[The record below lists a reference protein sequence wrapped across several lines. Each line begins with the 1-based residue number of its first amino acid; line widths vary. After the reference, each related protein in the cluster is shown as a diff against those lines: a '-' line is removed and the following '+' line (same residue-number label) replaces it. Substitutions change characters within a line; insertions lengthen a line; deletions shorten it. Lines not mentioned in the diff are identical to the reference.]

1 MKTNTT
7 EKDFQNQIIEHLANT
22 GYSTRNTKQYDKT
35 TCLDVEL
42 VLNFIKATQPKLW
55 KRFEDLYKTQAEQ
68 KFLHRLVNELNTK
81 GTIEI
86 LRNGFKDVGCHFKL
100 FFPRPNNNKNLDL
113 FDKFEANVFSV
124 IDELEY
130 EKKEMGNRVDLALF
144 INGIP
149 VISIEL
155 KDTFSQG
162 VENAM
167 KQYRETR
174 DPKELFFQRCIV
186 HFAMSDEKIYMS
198 TKLKGEQTRF
208 LPFNKRFENPEVKN
222 DFKTSYLYKDI
233 LQKNKFSKLISNF
246 IYFEKDKK
254 TGKGV
259 NIFPR
264 FHQLDCVNNILN
276 DVEVKKNY
284 LIQHSAGSGKTKTI
298 AWLAHGLINK
308 FDDNDERIFDIVIVV
323 SDRKV
328 IDRQLQ
334 EQVKAIEKVKGIVE
348 KIDKNSEQLKEALI
362 SGSNIIVTTI
372 QKFPFILDEMQE
384 APNRKYAV
392 IIDEAHSSQT
402 GSTARKMKQA
412 LAVDSLEEA
421 ERIDEEEMDKLDEE
435 LFKEMEQSKNL
446 SNTSFFAF
454 TATPKNKTL
463 ELFGT
468 EDENGKF
475 HPFHL
480 YTMSQAIKEGFIL
493 DVLEN
498 YLTYETY
505 FKLYKKADDDPKYAE
520 KKAMRLLRN
529 YIERH
534 PNTIDKKTD
543 IMLNHFM
550 SSTIHKIRGKAKAMV
565 VTKSRLHAVLYKRAF
580 DKFIKREGYNIKT
593 LVAFTGII
601 EHDEQEYTENSMNNL
616 GKKKIQEAFQED
628 KYKILIVANKFQ
640 TGFDEPQ
647 LHTMYVD
654 KMLNGVTAVQTL
666 SRANRIIP
674 GVKNDTL
681 VLDFVNDVAVIQKAF
696 QPYYDET
703 YLKEKTDPH
712 KLYELFDKLSAYLI
726 FDENEVES
734 FVKNR
739 QKGAN
744 QAVLHGILNP
754 IVAEFKK
761 RDKKVQV
768 EFKKTL
774 KRYQSIY
781 SFLSQL
787 IPFSD
792 LSLEKMFIFNKFL
805 LKKLPTINDPLPY
818 SVLEDADIDSY
829 KLKENEKVSIKL
841 NADGE
846 LVPLSSVAAGFQE
859 EIEEKVSMII
869 KKLNDAFG
877 TDFSEDD
884 RVFISRMLDT
894 LSKNEELI
902 NKIKAEN
909 DKSSIKAVFG
919 KFFDSV
925 MSEILSKNM
934 DFYKKIVDNEKLKNN
949 LEDGLFEMVY
959 SEHSKKS
966 KSKKASKLKNK

>member
-7 EKDFQNQIIEHLANT
+7 EKDFQKQIIEHLANT
-22 GYSTRNTKQYDKT
+22 GYAVRNIKQYDKAA
-35 TCLDVEL
+35 CLDIEL
-42 VLNFIKATQPKLW
+42 VLNFIKTTQPKPW
-55 KRFEDLYKTQAEQ
+55 KRFEDLYKDQAEQ
-68 KFLHRLVNELNTK
+68 KILYRLVNELNTK

-100 FFPRPNNNKNLDL
+100 FYPKPNNNKNLDL
-113 FDKFEANVFSV
+113 FDKYEANVFSV

-130 EKKEMGNRVDLALF
+130 EKRDMGNRVDLALF

-162 VENAM
+162 VENAI

-174 DPKELFFQRCIV
+174 DPKELFFQRCLV

-208 LPFNKRFENPEVKN
+208 LPFNKSYENPEVKN

-264 FHQLDCVNNILN
+264 FHQLDCVNSILN
-276 DVEVKKNY
+276 NIELKKNY
-284 LIQHSAGSGKTKTI
+284 LVQHSAGSGKTKTI

-308 FDDNDERIFDIVIVV
+308 FDEKDERIFDIVIVV

-328 IDRQLQ
+328 IDKQLQ
-334 EQVKAIEKVKGIVE
+334 DQVKQIEKVKGIVE
-348 KIDKNSEQLKEALI
+348 KIDKNSEQLKEALL

-372 QKFPFILDEMQE
+372 QKFPFILDEMQD

-412 LAVDSLEEA
+412 LSIGSLEEA
-421 ERIDEEEMDKLDEE
+421 ERIDEEEMDKLDKE
-435 LFKEMEQSKNL
+435 LFKEMEKSKNL
-446 SNTSFFAF
+446 ENASFFAF

-463 ELFGT
+463 ELFGV
-468 EDENGKF
+468 EDKSGQF
-475 HPFHL
+475 HPYHL
-480 YTMSQAIKEGFIL
+480 YSMDQAIKEGFIL
-493 DVLEN
+493 DVLKN

-505 FKLYKKADDDPKYAE
+505 FKLYKKAADDPKYAE

-529 YIERH
+529 YVESH
-534 PNTIDKKTD
+534 PNTIDKKTE

-565 VTKSRLHAVLYKRAF
+565 VARSRLHAVLYKKAF
-580 DKFIKREGYNIKT
+580 DKFIKSEGHDIKII
-593 LVAFTGII
+593 VAFTGII
-601 EHDEQEYTENSMNNL
+601 EHDEQEYTEKSMNNFSS
-616 GKKKIQEAFQED
+616 KKSIRDAFRED
-628 KYKILIVANKFQ
+628 KYKMLIVANKFQ
-640 TGFDEPQ
+640 TGFDEPL
-647 LHTMYVD
+647 LHTMYID

-674 GVKNDTL
+674 GQKNNTL
-681 VLDFVNDVAVIQKAF
+681 VLDFVNKTNVIQKAF
-696 QPYYDET
+696 QPYYSET

-712 KLYELFDKLSAYLI
+712 KLYELQDKLFAYLI
-726 FDENEVES
+726 YDESEIEN
-734 FVKNR
+734 FVKSW

-744 QAVLHGILNP
+744 QLVLHSILNS
-754 IVAEFKK
+754 IAAEFIK

-818 SVLEDADIDSY
+818 SVLEDADVDSY
-829 KLKENEKVSIKL
+829 KIKDKGQTLIKL
-841 NADGE
+841 NAEGE
-846 LVPLSSVAAGFQE
+846 LKPLSSLAPGFQE
-859 EIEEKVSMII
+859 EIEEKVSVII

-884 RVFISRMLDT
+884 RVFISRMLDN
-894 LSKNEELI
+894 LSNNQELI
-902 NKIKAEN
+902 SKITANN
-909 DKSSIKAVFG
+909 DKSSVKAVFG
-919 KFFDSV
+919 KFFNDV
-925 MSEILSKNM
+925 MSEILNKNM
-934 DFYKKIVDNEKLKNN
+934 NFYKKIVDNDKLKNS
-949 LEDGLFEMVY
+949 LETGLFEMVY
-959 SEHSKKS
+959 RKHRKK
-966 KSKKASKLKNK
+966 KK